1 MERRLDHQLLKK
13 LQLFKTLQK
22 INLYKNNSNDW
33 ATIMEIGHSDMGNN
47 WHACYKGVYKI

>member
-33 ATIMEIGHSDMGNN
+33 ANIMEFGHSDMGNN

>member
-13 LQLFKTLQK
+13 PQPFKTLQK
-22 INLYKNNSNDW
+22 INPYKNNSNDW
-33 ATIMEIGHSDMGNN
+33 PVIMEFGHSDMGNN